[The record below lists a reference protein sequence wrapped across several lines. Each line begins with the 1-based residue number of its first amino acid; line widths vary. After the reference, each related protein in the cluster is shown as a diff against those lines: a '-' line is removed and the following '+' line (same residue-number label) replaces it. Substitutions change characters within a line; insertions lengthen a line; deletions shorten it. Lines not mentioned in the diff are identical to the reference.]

1 MQTFFQTLRTWRAE
15 GGTTFVCAETAM
27 RVLLA
32 GMLRRRASCGGGRA
46 EPLIRKNNRA
56 PTRRAARE
64 RNADSV

>member
-32 GMLRRRASCGGGRA
+32 HALPPRELRRWES
-46 EPLIRKNNRA
+46 
-56 PTRRAARE
+56 
-64 RNADSV
+64 

>member
-32 GMLRRRASCGGGRA
+32 ACFAGGGRA

>member
-32 GMLRRRASCGGGRA
+32 ACFA
-46 EPLIRKNNRA
+46 A
-56 PTRRAARE
+56 ARAAAVGVL
-64 RNADSV
+64 NP